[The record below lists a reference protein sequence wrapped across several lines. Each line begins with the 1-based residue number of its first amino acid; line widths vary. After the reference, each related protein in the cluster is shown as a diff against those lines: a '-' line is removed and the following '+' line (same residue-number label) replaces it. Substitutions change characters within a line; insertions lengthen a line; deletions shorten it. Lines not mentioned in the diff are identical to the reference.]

1 MINVLRKLLIG
12 AIVVLAVAAIAVTL
26 VAQPSKRAEAPP
38 QAHKQPATMHSE
50 DATAAVVTVVRVAP
64 ADFTET
70 VLATGSLVPREEI
83 LVGPEVEGLRV
94 TEVLA
99 DEGQRVK
106 KGDVLAR
113 LVADTLEAQLA
124 QNEAGLAR
132 ATAAIAQANSAI
144 IQAEARVV
152 ESRNAFERAKP
163 LKAAGHM
170 ADAAYDQREQ
180 AARTAD
186 AQLLAARDGL
196 TVAQAEKAQVE
207 AQHREI
213 NWRRGRTEVVAPADG
228 IISRR
233 MARVGGFAAGS
244 AEPMFR
250 IVAKGEVELDAEVIE
265 TRIGALKEG
274 QKARVETAGT
284 VVEGTVRL
292 VSPEIDKATRLGR
305 VRIYLGDNP
314 ALRVGAFARGTVEV
328 AKSRGLA
335 VPLSAVLYEPEG
347 PIVQVV
353 RNNRVESQK
362 IVPGLAAGSL
372 VEVRQGLSE
381 DDLVVARS
389 GTFLRDGDAVRPV
402 LADKARLSEA
412 R

>member
-1 MINVLRKLLIG
+1 MRVLRKLLIG
-12 AIVVLAVAAIAVTL
+12 AVVVLAAGAVAVTL
-26 VAQPSKRAEAPP
+26 VAQPSSKRPDSHNRGVA
-38 QAHKQPATMHSE
+38 MHSE
-50 DATAAVVTVVRVAP
+50 EATAAVVTVMRVEP

-113 LVADTLEAQLA
+113 LVSDTLEAQLA

-132 ATAAIAQANSAI
+132 AAAAIAQANSAI
-144 IQAEARVV
+144 VQAEARVT
-152 ESRNAFERAKP
+152 ETRNAFERAKP

-170 ADAAYDQREQ
+170 AESAYDQREQ
-180 AARTAD
+180 AARTAE
-186 AQLLAARDGL
+186 AQLLAAQDGL
-196 TVAQAEKAQVE
+196 KVAQAEKAQIE
-207 AQHREI
+207 AQGREI
-213 NWRRGRTEVVAPADG
+213 NWRRGRTQVLAPADG

-233 MARVGGFAAGS
+233 MARIGGFAAGA

-250 IVAKGEVELDAEVIE
+250 IVAKGEIELDAEVTE
-265 TRIGALKEG
+265 TRMGALKEG
-274 QKARVETAGT
+274 QKARVETAG
-284 VVEGTVRL
+284 VGVEGTVRL

-328 AKSRGLA
+328 ARGRGLA
-335 VPLSAVLYEPEG
+335 VPASAVLYEAEG
-347 PIVQVV
+347 AFVQAV
-353 RNNRVESQK
+353 RNNRIETRR
-362 IVPGLAAGSL
+362 IVPGLAAGAL
-372 VEVRQGLSE
+372 VEVRQGLSQ

-389 GTFLRDGDAVRPV
+389 GTFLREGDAVRPV
-402 LADKARLSEA
+402 FADKTRLSEA

>member
-1 MINVLRKLLIG
+1 MNVLRKLLIG
-12 AIVVLAVAAIAVTL
+12 AIVALAAAAIAVTL
-26 VAQPSKRAEAPP
+26 VAQPSSKRGDTS
-38 QAHKQPATMHSE
+38 KPAAAMHSE
-50 DATAAVVTVVRVAP
+50 EATAAVVTVIRVTP

-113 LVADTLEAQLA
+113 LVSDTLEAQLA

-132 ATAAIAQANSAI
+132 AAAAIARAKAAI
-144 IQAEARVV
+144 VEAEARVT
-152 ESRNAFERAKP
+152 ETRNAFERAKP

-180 AARTAD
+180 AARTSE
-186 AQLLAARDGL
+186 AQLLAAQDGL
-196 TVAQAEKAQVE
+196 KVAQAEKAQIE

-233 MARVGGFAAGS
+233 MARVGGFAAGA

-250 IVAKGEVELDAEVIE
+250 IVAKGEVELDAEVTE
-265 TRIGALKEG
+265 MRVGALKEG
-274 QKARVETAGT
+274 QKAKVETAGIT
-284 VVEGTVRL
+284 VEGTVRL

-305 VRIYLGDNP
+305 VRIYLGDKE
-314 ALRVGAFARGTVEV
+314 ALRVGAFARGTIEV
-328 AKSRGLA
+328 AKSHGLA
-335 VPLSAVLYEPEG
+335 VPASAVLYEAEG
-347 PIVQVV
+347 AVVQVV
-353 RNNRVESQK
+353 RNNRVERQR
-362 IVPGLAAGSL
+362 IATGLAAGAL
-372 VEVRQGLSE
+372 VEVRQGLAQ

-402 LADKARLSEA
+402 LADKTRLSEA

>member
-1 MINVLRKLLIG
+1 MTVLRKLLIA
-12 AIVVLAVAAIAVTL
+12 AIVVLAAAAIAVTL
-26 VAQPSKRAEAPP
+26 VAQPSSKRAEASKPG
-38 QAHKQPATMHSE
+38 AAMHSE
-50 DATAAVVTVVRVAP
+50 EATAAVVTVVQVAP

-83 LVGPEVEGLRV
+83 LVGPEVEGLRI

-113 LVADTLEAQLA
+113 LVSDTLEAQLA

-132 ATAAIAQANSAI
+132 ATAGIARAKAAIVE
-144 IQAEARVV
+144 AEARVT
-152 ESRNAFERAKP
+152 ETRNAFERAKP

-180 AARTAD
+180 AARTAQ
-186 AQLLAARDGL
+186 AQLLAAQDGL
-196 TVAQAEKAQVE
+196 KVAQAEKAQVE

-213 NWRRGRTEVVAPADG
+213 NWRRGRTAVVAPADG

-233 MARVGGFAAGS
+233 MARVGGFAAGA
-244 AEPMFR
+244 AEPLFR
-250 IVAKGEVELDAEVIE
+250 IVAKGEIELDAEVTE
-265 TRIGALKEG
+265 TRVGAVKEG
-274 QKARVETAGT
+274 QQARVDAPGVT
-284 VVEGTVRL
+284 VAGTVRL

-314 ALRVGAFARGTVEV
+314 ALRIGSFARGTIEV
-328 AKSRGLA
+328 ARSRGLA
-335 VPLSAVLYEPEG
+335 VPASAVLYG
-347 PIVQVV
+347 PDGVVVQVV
-353 RNNRVESQK
+353 RDNRVRTQR
-362 IVPGLAAGSL
+362 IVPGLAAGAL
-372 VEVRQGLSE
+372 VEVREGLSQ

-402 LADKARLSEA
+402 LADKTKLSEA

>member
-1 MINVLRKLLIG
+1 
-12 AIVVLAVAAIAVTL
+12 
-26 VAQPSKRAEAPP
+26 
-38 QAHKQPATMHSE
+38 MHSE
-50 DATAAVVTVVRVAP
+50 DPTAAVVTVVRVAP

-124 QNEAGLAR
+124 QNEAGLVR

-144 IQAEARVV
+144 VQAEARVV

-180 AARTAD
+180 AARTAE
-186 AQLLAARDGL
+186 AQLVAAQDGL
-196 TVAQAEKAQVE
+196 KVAQAEKAQVE

-284 VVEGTVRL
+284 IVEGTVRL

-314 ALRVGAFARGTVEV
+314 ALRVGAFGRGTIEV

-347 PIVQVV
+347 AIVQVV

-362 IVPGLAAGSL
+362 IVPGLAAGAL
-372 VEVRQGLSE
+372 VEVRKGLSE
-381 DDLVVARS
+381 GDLVVARS

-402 LADKARLSEA
+402 LTDKARLSEA

>member
-1 MINVLRKLLIG
+1 MTGLLRQLMIG
-12 AIVVLAVAAIAVTL
+12 AIVALAAAAIAVTL
-26 VAQPSKRAEAPP
+26 VAQPSSKRAE
-38 QAHKQPATMHSE
+38 TVHSE
-50 DATAAVVTVVRVAP
+50 EATAAVVTVVRVAV

-83 LVGPEVEGLRV
+83 LVGPEVEGLRI

-113 LVADTLEAQLA
+113 LVADTLDAQLA

-144 IQAEARVV
+144 VQAEARVT

-180 AARTAD
+180 AARTAE

-196 TVAQAEKAQVE
+196 TVAQAEKAQIQ
-207 AQHREI
+207 AQRREI

-244 AEPMFR
+244 
-250 IVAKGEVELDAEVIE
+250 G
-265 TRIGALKEG
+265 GAHVPHRRQG
-274 QKARVETAGT
+274 RDRARRRGH
-284 VVEGTVRL
+284 RD
-292 VSPEIDKATRLGR
+292 PRWRHQGR
-305 VRIYLGDNP
+305 
-314 ALRVGAFARGTVEV
+314 
-328 AKSRGLA
+328 S
-335 VPLSAVLYEPEG
+335 EG
-347 PIVQVV
+347 P
-353 RNNRVESQK
+353 R
-362 IVPGLAAGSL
+362 
-372 VEVRQGLSE
+372 
-381 DDLVVARS
+381 
-389 GTFLRDGDAVRPV
+389 RDGRDHRRRGRT
-402 LADKARLSEA
+402 ARLA
-412 R
+412 RN